1 MSRIAITSHSNAGV
15 TLVPDL
21 FIDAWMPQANGE
33 FVKIYLYLLRCTHQP
48 ERELSLSSLADVF
61 SCTEKDVMRALRYWE
76 KSGLLRLTL
85 EDGRLTAMEFLPAEP
100 HRGTSSAA
108 QKDVSSP
115 PADSPKIGA
124 NLPRLS
130 AGRVQELQK
139 DNEEV
144 RQLLFLAEQYLGRT
158 LSSSDANRIL
168 YFYDGLHFPMEL
180 IEYLIEYC
188 VSRGSTSLHYI
199 EKVGLEWHKDGIC
212 SVAGAKARVSSWNK
226 DYFSILKAFGIRNR
240 NPVPVEVEY
249 MKRWLGE
256 YGFSM
261 ELIAEACSRTV
272 SQTGQPS
279 FQYAEGIL
287 ASWHSQKVC
296 TLDDVRR
303 LDQQHRTGQKS
314 FSAGHARRVQTSNRF
329 NNFHQ
334 RDYDYSQLEKQL
346 LQKQL
351 TE

>member
-1 MSRIAITSHSNAGV
+1 MSRILIQNHQAAGITA
-15 TLVPDL
+15 VPDF
-21 FIDAWMPQANGE
+21 FIDACMPQANGE
-33 FVKIYLYLLRCTHQP
+33 FVKIYLYLLRCIHQP
-48 ERELSLSSLADVF
+48 EREVSLSSLADVF

-76 KSGLLRLTL
+76 KAGLLRLSL
-85 EDGRLTAMEFLPAEP
+85 ENGSLSGIELLPRTEREAPSAPAPEDPQPAPGRETPE
-100 HRGTSSAA
+100 R
-108 QKDVSSP
+108 
-115 PADSPKIGA
+115 
-124 NLPRLS
+124 LPRLS

-139 DNEEV
+139 ENEEV

-199 EKVGLEWHKDGIC
+199 EKVGLEWHRDGIA
-212 SVAGAKARVSSWNK
+212 SAAEAKARTSAWNK
-226 DYFSILKAFGIRNR
+226 NYFSILRAFGIRNR
-240 NPVPVEVEY
+240 NPIPAEVEC
-249 MKRWLGE
+249 MKRWLDE
-256 YGFSM
+256 YGFTM
-261 ELIAEACSRTV
+261 ELITEACARTV

-287 ASWHSQKVC
+287 ASWHREKVC
-296 TLDDVRR
+296 TLEDVQR
-303 LDQQHRTGQKS
+303 LDRRHRSGQKS
-314 FSAGHARRVQTSNRF
+314 FSAGKVRKPQTSNRF

-334 RDYDYSQLEKQL
+334 REYDYSQLEKQL

-351 TE
+351 SE